1 MQVSNSS
8 HINFFGQVFDR
19 VKIENVFKAACEYKI
34 ICDAAAADIR
44 PFPQC
49 SDANWGVG
57 APVRQYGLVASH
69 KTALLAAP
77 NGRAEISFT
86 KSRDVRLY
94 ARLVKDGMTED
105 VLENAVTMR
114 EQDNQ
119 VLCCDHMSNGPIS
132 KHIHKKICIFMNHRQ
147 RY

>member
-1 MQVSNSS
+1 VA
-8 HINFFGQVFDR
+8 DR
-19 VKIENVFKAACEYKI
+19 AKAETVFKAACEYKI

-57 APVRQYGLVASH
+57 TPVRQYGLTASH
-69 KTALLAAP
+69 ATALLAAP
-77 NGRAEISFT
+77 NGRADISFT
-86 KSRDVRLY
+86 KTRDVRIY
-94 ARLVKDGMTED
+94 ARLVKDGMSED

-119 VLCCDHMSNGPIS
+119 V
-132 KHIHKKICIFMNHRQ
+132 
-147 RY
+147 

>member
-1 MQVSNSS
+1 MSNSS

-119 VLCCDHMSNGPIS
+119 VLCCDHMSNGPIF
-132 KHIHKKICIFMNHRQ
+132 KHIHKK
-147 RY
+147 YAYS

>member
-1 MQVSNSS
+1 
-8 HINFFGQVFDR
+8 VFER

-34 ICDAAAADIR
+34 ICDAAAADKN

-77 NGRAEISFT
+77 NGRAEIGFT

-105 VLENAVTMR
+105 VLDNAVTMR

-119 VLCCDHMSNGPIS
+119 VS
-132 KHIHKKICIFMNHRQ
+132 HRDIMMTINAAVFVVDVL
-147 RY
+147 YKLSFYLLT

>member
-1 MQVSNSS
+1 
-8 HINFFGQVFDR
+8 VFER

-77 NGRAEISFT
+77 NGRAEIGFT

-105 VLENAVTMR
+105 VLDNAVSMR

-119 VLCCDHMSNGPIS
+119 VHMHFLTSVS
-132 KHIHKKICIFMNHRQ
+132 VVT
-147 RY
+147 